1 MCLNVSESKMPN
13 LTIAISEELRKEL
26 SEFKIMNWSE
36 VAREAFEKKI
46 VQLKILESF
55 SKDSELTQ
63 EDALRL
69 GKKVNEA
76 LSKRFSKRGR

>member
-1 MCLNVSESKMPN
+1 VSGGKMPN
-13 LTIAISEELRKEL
+13 LTIAISEELKKEL
-26 SEFKIMNWSE
+26 SGFKVMNWSE

-69 GKKVNEA
+69 GRKVNEA
-76 LSKRFSKRGR
+76 LSKRFSKRNK

>member
-1 MCLNVSESKMPN
+1 MPN
-13 LTIAISEELRKEL
+13 LTIAISEELKKEL
-26 SEFKIMNWSE
+26 SEFRVMNWSE

-46 VQLKILESF
+46 VQLRILESF

-69 GKKVNEA
+69 GRKINET
-76 LSKRFSKRGR
+76 LSKRFSKRCK

>member
-1 MCLNVSESKMPN
+1 MPN
-13 LTIAISEELRKEL
+13 LTISIPEELRKEL
-26 SEFKIMNWSE
+26 SGFKIINWSE

-46 VQLKILESF
+46 IQLKVLESF

-69 GKKVNEA
+69 GRKVNEA
-76 LSKRFSKRGR
+76 LSKRLSKR